1 MERGVSEHLYYHVK
15 KTLAQ
20 PTDDTALKAALA
32 AERERCAN
40 TCMTLDME
48 DYGVYPMRA
57 VQISSA
63 CAEAIRAL
71 GD

>member
-1 MERGVSEHLYYHVK
+1 VNNIVS
-15 KTLAQ
+15 T
-20 PTDDTALKAALA
+20 LKAALA